1 MKVLICDDQA
11 IVRDGLEM
19 LLKLEPDIQV
29 VGLADDGAAAVEMV
43 ESKKPDLVLMDLKM
57 PVMNGVEA
65 IRQIKARHPDI
76 KILVLTTYDDDEW
89 VFDAIRAGASGY
101 LLKDTPRDEVV
112 KAIRGTV
119 SGKTYVDPSVAGK
132 VLRQA
137 SSQQTQPAT
146 LITGKLTDREV
157 EVLRLIAGGLTNS
170 DIADRL
176 FLSEGTVR
184 NHVSAILAKLGVAD
198 RTQAAVIAIQ
208 HGLGPEDNR

>member
-1 MKVLICDDQA
+1 MKVIICDDQA

-19 LLKLEPDIQV
+19 MLKLEPDIQILGV
-29 VGLADDGAAAVEMV
+29 AEDGAAAVELV
-43 ESKKPDLVLMDLKM
+43 AKKNPDLVLMDLKM
-57 PVMNGVEA
+57 PIMNGVEA
-65 IRQIKARHPDI
+65 IRQIKANHPEI

-89 VFDAIRAGASGY
+89 VFDAIQAGASGY

-119 SGKTYVDPSVAGK
+119 TGKTYVDPSVAGK

-137 SSQQTQPAT
+137 SSHQTQPST
-146 LITGKLTDREV
+146 LITSKLTYRET
-157 EVLRLIAGGLTNS
+157 EVLRLIATGLSNT

-184 NHVSAILAKLGVAD
+184 NHVSAILAKLGVSD

-208 HGLGPEDNR
+208 HGLG